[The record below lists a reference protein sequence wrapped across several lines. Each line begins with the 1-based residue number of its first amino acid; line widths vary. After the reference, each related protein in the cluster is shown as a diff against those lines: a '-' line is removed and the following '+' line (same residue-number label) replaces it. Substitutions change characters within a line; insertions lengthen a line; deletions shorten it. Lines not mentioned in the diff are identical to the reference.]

1 MTAEPTSLLN
11 RLMPMALRYMAS
23 GGSLI
28 VSSAA
33 QLITFAIL
41 ARWLGVEQFGL
52 FVALTAITSL
62 ALQLCGIGSLE
73 CLVRRVARDPAI
85 YPSMLGHTIILSATT
100 GALLVLA
107 GIAVLP
113 MLFQVSA
120 DPLANATAIALLL
133 FANIILARIILAV
146 EQVFLAHSRFADAN
160 RNVVAYALGR
170 LAAAVIGC
178 VVFGTN
184 DLVAWSVWNLASHAL
199 VAGLALWSIRG
210 LGRPRLTI
218 VREEIRLG
226 VLFST
231 PFILRAV
238 RQNIDLLVLTAFTSA
253 EIVGSYSVARRI
265 FESGYLS
272 VEALNRL
279 IYPGSAAITVGG
291 VHLAMGRVRKV
302 LLAAL
307 GISTVTAVAIFIL
320 APLLPYLFGH
330 DYVSL
335 VPFTRV
341 ICWLIVAMAIYAVAL
356 EALGASG
363 LQHARAAVL
372 NGGAIVGG
380 VLAALLTWQFGIN
393 GTFVASYVSEIG
405 LAVVSWLVLLRLA
418 GQSATRAAT

>member
-1 MTAEPTSLLN
+1 
-11 RLMPMALRYMAS
+11 MPMALRYMAS

-33 QLITFAIL
+33 QLLTFAIL

-52 FVALTAITSL
+52 FVALTAITSVS
-62 ALQLCGIGSLE
+62 LQLCGLGSLE

-85 YPSMLGHTIILSATT
+85 YPAMLGHTVILSATT
-100 GALLVLA
+100 GLLLVGAGMAILPFLFTISPDPATNVLA
-107 GIAVLP
+107 IG
-113 MLFQVSA
+113 
-120 DPLANATAIALLL
+120 LLL
-133 FANIILARIILAV
+133 FANIILARIILSV
-146 EQVFLAHSRFADAN
+146 EQVFLAHSQFGAAN
-160 RNVVAYALGR
+160 RNVLTYAIGR
-170 LAAAVIGC
+170 LAAAVLGC
-178 VVFGTN
+178 VAFGTN
-184 DLVAWSVWNLASHAL
+184 NLADWAVWNLASHAV
-199 VAGLALWSIRG
+199 VAGLALWSIRP
-210 LGRPRLTI
+210 LGRARWTI

-238 RQNIDLLVLTAFTSA
+238 RQNTDLLVLTALTSP

-279 IYPGSAAITVGG
+279 IYPGSAAITVNGL
-291 VHLAMGRVRKV
+291 HHAMDRVKKV
-302 LLAAL
+302 LIAAI
-307 GISTVTAVAIFIL
+307 GISTFTAVTIFIL

-341 ICWLIVAMAIYAVAL
+341 ICWLIIVMAIYAVAL

-363 LQHARAAVL
+363 LQHARAMVL
-372 NGGAIVGG
+372 NGASLAGGALI
-380 VLAALLTWQFGIN
+380 AWATWQFGIS
-393 GTFVASYVSEIG
+393 GTFGAVYITEIG
-405 LAVVSWLVLLRLA
+405 TAVAAWIVLLHIARNGERLA
-418 GQSATRAAT
+418 AKAAE